1 METCRFSVNNKD
13 DKVPTLKGMKPG
25 LHRAVQWEQVELH
38 LVTIQ
43 FSLACTKHHPK
54 SWITTSSWE
63 PLSDTKEKRGT
74 ARRLCWLWSPK
85 RQQREHIILYAV
97 FAWIQ
102 NTMVSLFPASLLW
115 WWEVW
120 RRAKVLLIYSR
131 NIHRTRNL
139 SMESKGIIRILSPP
153 AIAWHMAAPLPTT
166 SITLSLFKKKKNQFR
181 NPVSKRKEMWSQTE
195 ALAICS
201 CCQLPSSSHSPFL
214 LSWSMWAHTY
224 GPWDPSVCTKTDWNL
239 SLCPSVLPCI
249 SWQGSEHPSQ
259 ALPRLNFGR
268 NRATS
273 VTYRSG
279 KQKQSIQPRL
289 GEVLLEFFFLIK
301 ATVAYHKE

>member
-13 DKVPTLKGMKPG
+13 DKAPTLKGMKPG

-120 RRAKVLLIYSR
+120 RRAEVLLIYSR

-166 SITLSLFKKKKNQFR
+166 SITLSLLKKKEK
-181 NPVSKRKEMWSQTE
+181 
-195 ALAICS
+195 
-201 CCQLPSSSHSPFL
+201 
-214 LSWSMWAHTY
+214 
-224 GPWDPSVCTKTDWNL
+224 KT
-239 SLCPSVLPCI
+239 V
-249 SWQGSEHPSQ
+249 
-259 ALPRLNFGR
+259 
-268 NRATS
+268 
-273 VTYRSG
+273 
-279 KQKQSIQPRL
+279 
-289 GEVLLEFFFLIK
+289 
-301 ATVAYHKE
+301 

>member
-13 DKVPTLKGMKPG
+13 DKAPTLKGMKPG

-120 RRAKVLLIYSR
+120 RRAEVLLIYSR

-166 SITLSLFKKKKNQFR
+166 SITLSLLKKKKKISLETQFLKGKR
-181 NPVSKRKEMWSQTE
+181 CGCKLKHWPFAPAVSCPAVHTVHSYCHGACEPIPMGLGTPQSAPKQTE
-195 ALAICS
+195 
-201 CCQLPSSSHSPFL
+201 
-214 LSWSMWAHTY
+214 T
-224 GPWDPSVCTKTDWNL
+224 SVCALQSCPAYPGKALNIPVRH
-239 SLCPSVLPCI
+239 SLV
-249 SWQGSEHPSQ
+249 
-259 ALPRLNFGR
+259 
-268 NRATS
+268 
-273 VTYRSG
+273 
-279 KQKQSIQPRL
+279 
-289 GEVLLEFFFLIK
+289 
-301 ATVAYHKE
+301 